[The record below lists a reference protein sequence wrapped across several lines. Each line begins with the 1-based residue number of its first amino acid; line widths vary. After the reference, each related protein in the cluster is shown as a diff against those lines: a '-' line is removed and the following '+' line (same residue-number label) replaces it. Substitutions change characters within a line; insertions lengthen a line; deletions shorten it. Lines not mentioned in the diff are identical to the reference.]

1 MKLELYREPRKF
13 HLNQCDT
20 TITDYG
26 KLSLEPDEMISFRT
40 ASGRECDFVAKEW
53 GFYPLSSPNS
63 RMKREGFKVALV
75 KNYNGKIQINVIEKD
90 KLDIFETYL
99 NSHSVI
105 PRVIC
110 WLDEITPVQL
120 DSIEGVLRGKVNNES

>member
-1 MKLELYREPRKF
+1 MKLELYQEPRKF

-26 KLSLEPDEMISFRT
+26 KFSLEADEMVSFKT

-75 KNYNGKIQINVIEKD
+75 KDYDGKIQINVIEKD
-90 KLDIFETYL
+90 KLDKFEAYL
-99 NSHSVI
+99 NSHSIV
-105 PRVIC
+105 PRIVC
-110 WLDEITPVQL
+110 WLDEIAPDQL
-120 DSIEGVLRGKVNNES
+120 DDIEVALTEKVNDES